1 MSLIHNEGIKYFA
14 TALNGVAVGC
24 ITAGVIAPI
33 IAVALVPG
41 ASDRTSVIL
50 LLSVIWLLL
59 AMFLHGM
66 VQAVLGKHKE

>member
-1 MSLIHNEGIKYFA
+1 MSLVHNERIKYFA

-33 IAVALVPG
+33 IAVVIVPG
-41 ASDRTSVIL
+41 AGERTSIIV

-59 AMFLHGM
+59 AIFLHSL
-66 VQAVLGKHKE
+66 VQAVLGRLKE